1 LATASDYR
9 NIASIL
15 ARIHEHLPVRGL
27 LTGVPFLVAL
37 SSVARVDD
45 STDPGSLGR
54 VWAIREVISKT
65 WLILGRTWDCSELI
79 ELAERVSVAP
89 PPPLP

>member
-1 LATASDYR
+1 
-9 NIASIL
+9 L

-54 VWAIREVISKT
+54 VMAIREVISKT